1 MSAWDEDVYAE
12 ELLDHYYSSPRRGHL
27 EDPDVVFEDE
37 NPLCGDRVRVEV
49 KFDDDRIADIR
60 FDGEGCVISQASA
73 SLVCEEA
80 AGKPREEVRQWDLKK
95 VLDLIGIEL
104 TPVRMRCA
112 LLPLKVLQAA
122 LAARVRGG
130 TAAESPSP
138 KDGKGPTCAH

>member
-49 KFDDDRIADIR
+49 KFDNDRIADIR

-80 AGKPREEVRQWDLKK
+80 AGKRREEVRQWDLKK

>member
-130 TAAESPSP
+130 TAESPSP